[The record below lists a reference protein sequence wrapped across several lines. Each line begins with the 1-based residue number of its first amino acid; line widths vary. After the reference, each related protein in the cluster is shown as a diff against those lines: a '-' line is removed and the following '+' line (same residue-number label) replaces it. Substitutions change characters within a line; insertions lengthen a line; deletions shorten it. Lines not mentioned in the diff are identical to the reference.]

1 MTKQPRVSI
10 GIPVYNGENFLAEA
24 LDCLLRQTFGDFE
37 LLISD
42 DASTDRTHEICR
54 EYAARDGRVRYARQE
69 RNIGAG
75 PNHNC
80 VLEMSQAP
88 FFKWAAH
95 DDLYAPSYLEECVA
109 ALDRDPAVVLAH
121 ADGSLI
127 DAQGK
132 PLSFDIFRQCYTDC
146 NGKRH
151 IREPI
156 DIAQSDLASERF
168 DDVLHRIVRCTA
180 MFGLIRRDAA
190 NRVTL
195 MRSYHGSDKVFL
207 AEMALLGKFYH
218 VKKPLFMKRCHSK
231 MSAQMTA
238 EKRPAFMDTA
248 AMDPAA
254 PKAFPYLALFKG
266 YTRAALRTGSLDISQ
281 RMQCV
286 ASVAR
291 KTIRARCW
299 RNGQEA

>member
-10 GIPVYNGENFLAEA
+10 GIPVYNGENYLAEA
-24 LDCLLRQTFGDFE
+24 LDSLLRQSFGDFE

-42 DASTDRTHEICR
+42 NASTDRTQEICR
-54 EYAARDGRVRYARQE
+54 AYAARDARVRYVRQD

-75 PNHNC
+75 PNHNR
-80 VLEMSQAP
+80 VLELSQAP
-88 FFKWAAH
+88 YFKWAAH
-95 DDLYAPSYLEECVA
+95 DDLYAPAYLAECVA

-121 ADGSLI
+121 ADGPLI

-132 PLSFDIFRQCYTDC
+132 PLTFDIFRQCYFDR
-146 NGKRH
+146 NGKRYV
-151 IREPI
+151 REPV
-156 DIAQSDLASERF
+156 DIAQSDLPSERF
-168 DDVLHRIVRCTA
+168 DDVLHRIVWCTA
-180 MFGLIRRDAA
+180 MYGLIRRDAT

-195 MRSYHGSDKVFL
+195 MRSYYGSDKVFL

-218 VKKPLFMKRCHSK
+218 AKKPLFMKRCHSA

-238 EKRPAFMDTA
+238 EERLAFMDT
-248 AMDPAA
+248 AA
-254 PKAFPYLALFKG
+254 PKAFPYLELFKG
-266 YTRAALRTGSLDISQ
+266 YTRAALRTGTLDISE

-291 KTIRARCW
+291 KTFRARYW
-299 RNGQEA
+299 RSGQEV

>member
-10 GIPVYNGENFLAEA
+10 GIPVYNGENYLAEA
-24 LDCLLRQTFGDFE
+24 LDSLLRQSFGDFE

-42 DASTDRTHEICR
+42 NASTDRTQEICQD
-54 EYAARDGRVRYARQE
+54 YAARDARVRYVRQD

-75 PNHNC
+75 PNHNR
-80 VLEMSQAP
+80 VLELSQAP
-88 FFKWAAH
+88 YFKWAAH
-95 DDLYAPSYLEECVA
+95 DDLYAPAYLAECVE

-121 ADGSLI
+121 ADGPLI
-127 DAQGK
+127 DEQGK
-132 PLSFDIFRQCYTDC
+132 PLSFDIFRQCYTDR
-146 NGKRH
+146 NGKRYV
-151 IREPI
+151 REPV
-156 DIAQSDLASERF
+156 DIAQSDLPSERF
-168 DDVLHRIVRCTA
+168 DDVLHRIVWCTA
-180 MFGLIRRDAA
+180 MYGLIRRDAT

-195 MRSYHGSDKVFL
+195 MRSYYGSDKVFL

-218 VKKPLFMKRCHSK
+218 VTQPLFMKRCHSK

-238 EKRPAFMDTA
+238 EERLAFMDTT
-248 AMDPAA
+248 A
-254 PKAFPYLALFKG
+254 PKAFPYLELFKG
-266 YTRAALRTGSLDISQ
+266 YTRAALRTGTLDISE

-291 KTIRARCW
+291 KTFRARYW